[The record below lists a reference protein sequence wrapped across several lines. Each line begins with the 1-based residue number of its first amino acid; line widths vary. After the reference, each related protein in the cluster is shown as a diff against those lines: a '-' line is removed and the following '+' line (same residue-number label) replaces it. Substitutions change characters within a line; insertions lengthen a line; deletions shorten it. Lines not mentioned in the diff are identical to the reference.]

1 MLALCDDGDRLSLL
15 HQLPDGLPLMTVKCA
30 ERRDRSRANVASLIP
45 KIAAAAG
52 SLTKRSL
59 RRSEFSPPVRDW
71 HRWKPRPPLAD
82 AGIDKIGMELASR
95 SVRQNLPYA
104 LRGAFPP
111 RLRRPPNSRHGG
123 LLFDRSAEL
132 GGRCRQLIGLRARD
146 RAFSGRLAARGSRAA
161 FAGAGAAPLKAFSRT
176 TQRVGFGGR

>member
-59 RRSEFSPPVRDW
+59 RRSESSPPVRDW

-111 RLRRPPNSRHGG
+111 RLEGRPTPVMAASFSTEAPNSEEGVA
-123 LLFDRSAEL
+123 S
-132 GGRCRQLIGLRARD
+132 
-146 RAFSGRLAARGSRAA
+146 S
-161 FAGAGAAPLKAFSRT
+161 
-176 TQRVGFGGR
+176 